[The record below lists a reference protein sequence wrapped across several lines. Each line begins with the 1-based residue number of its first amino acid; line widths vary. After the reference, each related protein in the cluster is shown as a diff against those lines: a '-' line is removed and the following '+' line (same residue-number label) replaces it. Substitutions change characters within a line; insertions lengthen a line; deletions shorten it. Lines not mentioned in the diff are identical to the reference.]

1 MSKSLIAALA
11 LIACSLSSQTLAQSP
26 GAAAADNGRGAATPT
41 LILPNTLTSP
51 LIRGTNTEGHAAA
64 TPAGGEASD
73 TTSELP
79 HSVPGEEALDPDT
92 N

>member
-51 LIRGTNTEGHAAA
+51 LTRGSDTEGHAA
-64 TPAGGEASD
+64 TLAGGEASD
-73 TTSELP
+73 ATSELP